1 MSHLSI
7 LPTVLRDEDLLVQA
21 LQDLSLPVERGGEL
35 RGFADQREAVA
46 VRARLPQG
54 LWLGWAR
61 QPDGQLALVGD
72 LQRLGRSTSL
82 QQLIGQITRR
92 YAARLALREL
102 QGDWAGAQVELVS

>member
-7 LPTVLRDEDLLVQA
+7 LPTVLRHEELLVQA
-21 LQDLSLPVERGGEL
+21 LQDLSLPVEHGGAL
-35 RGFADQREAVA
+35 RGFADQREPVL
-46 VRARLPQG
+46 VRAQLPQG

-61 QPDGQLALVGD
+61 QPDGSLALVGD

-92 YAARLALREL
+92 YAAHLAVRDL
-102 QGDWAGAQVELVS
+102 QRDWSGASVELVS